1 MKNTM
6 YIGGKFLVALIFAFR
21 HFALVLLIAIVQSA
35 IDFVSFWFNP
45 KPKITNLPFKKKNAK
60 SVDDQGERKLTVT
73 VKSDRQFKKRQMHK
87 RSRA

>member
-6 YIGGKFLVALIFAFR
+6 YISGKFFIALLFALR
-21 HFALVLLIAIVQSA
+21 HFALVFLIAVVQSA

-45 KPKITNLPFKKKNAK
+45 KPKITDLPLKKKRTPA
-60 SVDDQGERKLTVT
+60 VDDHGERNLTVT
-73 VKSDRQFKKRQMHK
+73 VKSNRQFKKRQMHK